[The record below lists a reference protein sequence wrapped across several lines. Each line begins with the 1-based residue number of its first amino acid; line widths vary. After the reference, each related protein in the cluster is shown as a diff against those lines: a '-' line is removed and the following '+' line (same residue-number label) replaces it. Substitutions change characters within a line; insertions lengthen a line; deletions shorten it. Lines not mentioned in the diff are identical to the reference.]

1 MSVAFETVSQL
12 GKILIPRKI
21 LILRKIQKF
30 TRLILKGLELFFS
43 LKLQKLLKIYQ
54 LTKSVKIVDNE

>member
-30 TRLILKGLELFFS
+30 TRLILKGLELFF
-43 LKLQKLLKIYQ
+43 L
-54 LTKSVKIVDNE
+54 